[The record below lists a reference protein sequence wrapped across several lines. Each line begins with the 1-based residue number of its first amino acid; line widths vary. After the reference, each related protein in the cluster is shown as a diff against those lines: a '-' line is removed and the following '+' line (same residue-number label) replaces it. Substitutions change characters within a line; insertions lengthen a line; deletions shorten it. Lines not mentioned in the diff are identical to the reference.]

1 MRGDYGTV
9 VYPSAVDPLLSV
21 GTYTP
26 TNVGDSR
33 GYSVVFD
40 TQGNGQVFSA
50 TGSDQTPFNNTIPLL
65 HLSNPSSVSMNG
77 IMLSPDAVSVTMDDT
92 GYILDKVKDA
102 NTMVLYSITPGI
114 SSTLQKVTN
123 NGGVPVF
130 FPSIAVTAL
139 NKQIVVYSAPPG
151 GISYFN
157 SFDTTTGSWG
167 GVNLITASKKAP
179 LGAIIGGAVGGL
191 LVIALLVFLS
201 IRHRNNQR
209 CKATAASIG
218 KANVEAHAP
227 PPSVGGGM
235 AQIQNEGMVVPIQ
248 GQIFQDQ
255 NQQQQQQ
262 QQQQQAAF
270 NYQRLILDPYSQ
282 IQKSN
287 DPLYVPYQP
296 STKFFEP
303 YGGYHGAMANT
314 IAQEASQDRINYYV
328 NFLDSDQGVN
338 EYKNEIRSMLSNGT
352 KRLVVSLDRLRDD
365 SPSETTKL
373 MNSPMEYIPDFTKAL
388 TQIAETIQPDDIG
401 DRVLYIG
408 LKGSFGDHHVNPRTL
423 RAKHLGKLVC
433 LEGIVTRCGLV
444 RPKVVHSVHYCPTTE
459 NFHEKSYVDGT
470 MMTSEM
476 ATGSAY
482 LQTDD
487 DGNPLE
493 TEFGMST
500 YRDHQSISIQEMPE
514 RAPAGQ
520 LPRSI
525 DVLLD
530 DDLVDKVKP
539 GDRIQVV
546 GVYRTLGSR
555 DGKSTSSTFKTVIL
569 ANYITTFA
577 GKAGNGIVQ
586 PTITDSDIE
595 NIKKLAKRKK
605 AFEILSNSLAPSI
618 YGHDYIKK
626 AVFLMLLGGMEKNL
640 SNGTHIR
647 GDINIL
653 MVGDPSTAKSQVLR
667 FVLNTAPLAIATTGR
682 GSSGVGLTAAVTTD
696 KETGERKLEA
706 GAMVLADRGIVC
718 IDEFDKM
725 SDVDR
730 VAIHEVMEQQTVTIA
745 KAGIHTSLNARC
757 SVIAAANPIYG
768 QYDEGIPAHRN
779 IALPD
784 SLLSRFDLLF
794 VVTDKPEE
802 SRDRQISEHILRMHR
817 YLPTGVEEGA
827 PIPDTVTQNL
837 DCGADEE
844 VVKDT
849 PVYEKYNELIH
860 GGMQSKSAQ
869 KNIVSM
875 PFLKKYIHYAKSR
888 IKPVLTQG
896 AADKIANE
904 YTNIRNQA
912 LEDSQKV
919 APATARTLETLIRI
933 ATAHAKARLSNF
945 VQDQDAT
952 AAIDI
957 LKFALFKEAPKPK
970 SRSKRARMDQS
981 MMGESDSDDSDDDDE
996 ERPNPRMSVNGQR
1009 RSGGRAGTAPTTA
1022 TKGKTPLRAS
1032 NNQEDVEMMDVDEAA
1047 DEIEEELLATRRAS
1061 RRSQN
1066 SSSNIP
1072 SQGSSTNQQPAGRYV
1087 PGGAI
1092 HPSRM
1097 ALFKS
1102 RINTLMMS
1110 SDGSAVQFED
1120 ALSTVNKKLEISE
1133 LFGPAEATAIL
1144 EKLGDENKIMFTGS
1158 EIYLI

>member
-1 MRGDYGTV
+1 M
-9 VYPSAVDPLLSV
+9 A
-21 GTYTP
+21 
-26 TNVGDSR
+26 
-33 GYSVVFD
+33 
-40 TQGNGQVFSA
+40 A
-50 TGSDQTPFNNTIPLL
+50 TL
-65 HLSNPSSVSMNG
+65 
-77 IMLSPDAVSVTMDDT
+77 
-92 GYILDKVKDA
+92 
-102 NTMVLYSITPGI
+102 
-114 SSTLQKVTN
+114 
-123 NGGVPVF
+123 
-130 FPSIAVTAL
+130 
-139 NKQIVVYSAPPG
+139 
-151 GISYFN
+151 
-157 SFDTTTGSWG
+157 
-167 GVNLITASKKAP
+167 
-179 LGAIIGGAVGGL
+179 
-191 LVIALLVFLS
+191 
-201 IRHRNNQR
+201 
-209 CKATAASIG
+209 
-218 KANVEAHAP
+218 
-227 PPSVGGGM
+227 
-235 AQIQNEGMVVPIQ
+235 
-248 GQIFQDQ
+248 
-255 NQQQQQQ
+255 
-262 QQQQQAAF
+262 
-270 NYQRLILDPYSQ
+270 
-282 IQKSN
+282 
-287 DPLYVPYQP
+287 
-296 STKFFEP
+296 
-303 YGGYHGAMANT
+303 
-314 IAQEASQDRINYYV
+314 AQEASQDRINYYV
-328 NFLDSDQGVN
+328 GFLDSDHGN
-338 EYKNEIRSMLSNGT
+338 NDLKNEIRTMLSNGT
-352 KRLVVSLDRLRDD
+352 KRLVVSLDRLRDHNLQ
-365 SPSETTKL
+365 ETGKL

-388 TQIAETIQPDDIG
+388 TQIAETIQPDDTG

-444 RPKVVHSVHYCPTTE
+444 RPKVVHSVHYCPKTE

-476 ATGSAY
+476 STGSAY

-546 GVYRTLGSR
+546 GVYRTLGGR
-555 DGKSTSSTFKTVIL
+555 DAKSTSSTFKTVIL
-569 ANYITTFA
+569 ANYISTFA
-577 GKAGNGIVQ
+577 GKAGNGIAQ
-586 PTITDSDIE
+586 PTITDTDIE
-595 NIKKLAKRKK
+595 NIKKLARRKT

-653 MVGDPSTAKSQVLR
+653 MVGDPSTAKSQILR

-794 VVTDKPEE
+794 VVTDRPDEA
-802 SRDRQISEHILRMHR
+802 RDRQISEHVLRMHR
-817 YLPTGVEEGA
+817 YLPAGLEEGA
-827 PIPDTVTQNL
+827 PIPDTISQNL
-837 DCGADEE
+837 DVGAEEE
-844 VVKDT
+844 VAKDA

-860 GGMQSKSAQ
+860 GGIQSKSSQ

-875 PFLKKYIHYAKSR
+875 AFLKKFIHYAKTR

-912 LEDSQKV
+912 VENREKV

-945 VQDQDAT
+945 VQDQDAK

-957 LKFALFKEAPKPK
+957 LKFALFKEIPKSK
-970 SRSKRARMDQS
+970 SRSKRARLDQS
-981 MMGESDSDDSDDDDE
+981 MGDSDSDDSDDDDD
-996 ERPNPRMSVNGQR
+996 ERPNARASTSNTQR
-1009 RSGGRAGTAPTTA
+1009 RTALTRGNQ
-1022 TKGKTPLRAS
+1022 GKTPLRAS
-1032 NNQEDVEMMDVDEAA
+1032 NNDQEDVEMMDVDGA

-1061 RRSQN
+1061 RRSQA
-1066 SSSNIP
+1066 SATSHIP
-1072 SQGSSTNQQPAGRYV
+1072 SQGSSTNQQPAGRYI
-1087 PGGAI
+1087 PGGSI

-1097 ALFKS
+1097 ELFKS
-1102 RINTLMMS
+1102 RINNLIMS
-1110 SDGSAVQFED
+1110 SDEAVQFED
-1120 ALSTVNKKLEISE
+1120 ALSTVNKKLEINE
-1133 LFGPAEATAIL
+1133 LFGPAEAKAIL
-1144 EKLGDENKIMFTGS
+1144 GKLNDENKLMFTEDG
-1158 EIYLI
+1158 EIYRI